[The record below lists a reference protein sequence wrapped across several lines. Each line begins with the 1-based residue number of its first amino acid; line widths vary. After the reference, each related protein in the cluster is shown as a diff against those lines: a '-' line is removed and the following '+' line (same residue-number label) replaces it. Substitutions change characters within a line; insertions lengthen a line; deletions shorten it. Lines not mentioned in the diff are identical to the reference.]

1 MSIFDDILS
10 WLSGGGGSSVD
21 KNGFGGSDGSGEG
34 GSSVDKNDF
43 GGSDGTSFE
52 NPDLRDVDPFIQ
64 DSDRKFNQYVFG
76 QDEAPTI
83 EQVTSPTFTP
93 PKPNGVGPVKRSFNF
108 EPSDDV
114 KQAISSIQE
123 PKEQFSWDK
132 YFADND
138 RPSGYEG
145 EPDNTER
152 ARTNVGR
159 YRDVDRNGV
168 INSWEAVDNGFN
180 NITEDDISES
190 EHMEEGIH
198 GTLNLGGNRNN
209 PYITVEELGRQ
220 IDAGAAGDRENEA
233 RGWLQSLNANPKDIV
248 SKAEAQRHGYT
259 PYSAGLSD
267 DIALRASGIADSIE
281 SISNDI
287 ATFRETNPVTG
298 DWEVTLPDGAKVSGR
313 ELDKVLED
321 YVADMELHAHYT
333 YPALGNISHNEISW
347 ESSKIVINKSGNI
360 ELRMMSAAN
369 PAVQVGYVE
378 LDPEESAPIVS
389 MYRNGQEEEAGNLA
403 DQLIGKTLNEN
414 MSVTYDPIVIDG
426 HEIPFDESIADL
438 TKNKEVL
445 MGMQGAGLL
454 QGEADIES
462 LQQNAGNAADYGF
475 LNMSM
480 PSYAYG
486 GLWDNISGGPER
498 WTRLAPQMTDIALS
512 SAPYFFAPT
521 LVAKGAADTVSALSG
536 ANPHAY
542 RDGVYKAD
550 SYLQDVESAPY
561 LAALATA
568 AERLAGA
575 VGGGGAGKGY
585 LDRALEFLP
594 KKIREARLGP
604 GKGALNTGERIA
616 VGATG
621 EGVEEDITAP
631 LWDMFEHGVNG
642 AYDNKI
648 LDENGN
654 FTGEYD
660 DDTSFDD
667 KVGNY
672 FDEFL
677 DNYFGGFL
685 LGLPIAASEEA
696 VNHLNAN
703 KSGKSSSG
711 IDYSSLS
718 KHIIDEYM

>member
-10 WLSGGGGSSVD
+10 WFSGGGGSSVD

-34 GSSVDKNDF
+34 GSSVDKNGF

-159 YRDVDRNGV
+159 YRDVDGNGV

-190 EHMEEGIH
+190 ERMEEGIH

-281 SISNDI
+281 SISNGI
-287 ATFRETNPVTG
+287 ATFRENNPVTG
-298 DWEVTLPDGAKVSGR
+298 DWEVTLPDGANVSGR
-313 ELDKVLED
+313 ELDDVLED
-321 YVADMELHAHYT
+321 YVADMKLHAHVRYKSL
-333 YPALGNISHNEISW
+333 PGVEHEDIDWSNSEIS
-347 ESSKIVINKSGNI
+347 INSNGEI
-360 ELRMMSAAN
+360 ELPLMSAVN
-369 PAVQVGYVE
+369 PNKQIGYVTLTPDQSKTIVDMYDGGRADEAYE
-378 LDPEESAPIVS
+378 LAFKWINDDLDADREITFDPV
-389 MYRNGQEEEAGNLA
+389 
-403 DQLIGKTLNEN
+403 
-414 MSVTYDPIVIDG
+414 VIDG
-426 HEIPFDESIADL
+426 HEIPFDESVADL
-438 TKNKEVL
+438 TKNKKVL

-454 QGEADIES
+454 QGGEDVES
-462 LQQNAGNAADYGF
+462 LQQNAGKAADYGF

-486 GLWDNISGGPER
+486 GLWDNISGGPEK
-498 WTRLAPQMTDIALS
+498 WSRLVPQMTDIALS
-512 SAPYFFAPT
+512 SAPYFFGPT

-536 ANPHAY
+536 ANPQAY

-575 VGGGGAGKGY
+575 VGGGGTGKGY

-594 KKIREARLGP
+594 RKIREARLGP

-616 VGATG
+616 MGATG

-631 LWDMFEHGVNG
+631 LWEMFEHGMNG

-660 DDTSFDD
+660 DNTAFGD

-677 DNYFGGFL
+677 DNYFGGVL
-685 LGLPIAASEEA
+685 LGAPIAGIEELQRW
-696 VNHLNAN
+696 NNARKADKN
-703 KSGKSSSG
+703 GAE
-711 IDYSSLS
+711 IDYSGLS
-718 KHIIDEYM
+718 KHIINDNR